1 MQLISN
7 SIEIGKTISQ
17 LIKKYK
23 KYYILT
29 AWASGNNSV
38 FDLLLKNQSNIKQMI
53 VGTQFYQT
61 NPNFMEH
68 FIDSNKV
75 KFMIDTQKG
84 IYHPKVYLFENSKN
98 NWECLIGSANFTK
111 SALNFNNEI
120 MINFNQNDL
129 NSKQILLD
137 LKEQINGYWKIS
149 KSIDNDYFNRYKN
162 LFQKYKP
169 ILNKID
175 NKFTDKK
182 SEKSIL
188 NSKILTLNWKEY
200 FNEIQKD
207 TFHSFDERLNLLE
220 TANHYFN
227 TYCSFKEMNDE
238 IRKEIAGI
246 KKFNPDKS
254 KEKFDWA
261 WFGSM
266 AGAGYFKQNINQ
278 NNEYIS
284 KALDYIPLND
294 KVSYQNYS
302 DFIDNFK
309 KAFLSGGDGVATATR
324 LLSMKRPDIFICL
337 DNQNKKNLCKDF
349 GIKQSLSY
357 EEYWTE
363 IIARIQ
369 DSIWWQSEKPKNEI
383 ELKAWNGRVAM
394 LDVIFYEEKNV

>member
-1 MQLISN
+1 MQLIFN
-7 SIEIGKTISQ
+7 SIEIGKTLSQ

-38 FDLLLKNQSNIKQMI
+38 FDLLLKNQSNIEQMI

-68 FIDSNKV
+68 FINSNKV

-84 IYHPKVYLFENSKN
+84 VYHPKVYLFENSEN
-98 NWECLIGSANFTK
+98 DWECLIGSANFTK
-111 SALNFNNEI
+111 SALSFNNEI
-120 MINFNQNDL
+120 MINFNQNDS

-137 LKEQINGYWKIS
+137 LKEQINNYWKIS

-188 NSKILTLNWKEY
+188 NSKILTLNWEEY

-227 TYCSFKEMNDE
+227 TYCSFEEMNDE
-238 IRKEIAGI
+238 KRKEIAGI

-278 NNEYIS
+278 NNKYIS

-294 KVSYQNYS
+294 KVSYQNYL

-324 LLSMKRPDIFICL
+324 LLSMKRPDVFICL

-349 GIKQSLSY
+349 GIKQSLNY